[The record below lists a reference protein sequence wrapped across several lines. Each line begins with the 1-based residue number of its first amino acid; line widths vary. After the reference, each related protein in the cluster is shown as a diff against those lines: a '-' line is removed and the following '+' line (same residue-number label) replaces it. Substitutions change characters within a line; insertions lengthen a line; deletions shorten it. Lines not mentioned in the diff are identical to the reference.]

1 MTSTISG
8 RLGWLSF
15 LSILVSA
22 TRLCFTTS
30 KSFTPS
36 FLTSFIAH
44 CLFALSFIARYTTL
58 IPPCPTSFSI
68 LYFPSIKEP
77 ISSICSSYCAFM
89 SAAVILS
96 RSPLC
101 MLSLMSCSSLS
112 CIFCPSTVAAVFSIS

>member
-36 FLTSFIAH
+36 FLTSFYCPLFVCPFIHSQVHNAH
-44 CLFALSFIARYTTL
+44 SAVSNFV
-58 IPPCPTSFSI
+58 SI

-112 CIFCPSTVAAVFSIS
+112 CIFCPSTAAAGFSIS